1 MLLAHKES
9 LISVPSTV
17 STVMDGARAIDRA
30 AGKKT
35 AFAPLPN
42 TASWLNYSSPDESAS
57 LNLSHG
63 SSRNENGHEGLPE
76 NQFQPSHPQVTNI
89 RLALEEKRR
98 KRQGDVTK
106 KGYEWMQQNAKFG
119 ESAFMQSGKGGS
131 TQNRWLLMG
140 DFSKGGVHKTDGLW
154 WMIFKGGSTQNRWAL
169 MDDFQRGE
177 YTKLMGFDGWFFK
190 GGSTQNR
197 WGLMGFGM
205 FLFSTLTRPGRLFRR
220 IRYSYEK
227 TLYQNDVFS
236 ILWIIVDCFDSMR
249 DCSSKLN
256 WKPFRQWKM
265 LQK

>member
-9 LISVPSTV
+9 LISVPSTA
-17 STVMDGARAIDRA
+17 STVMDGARVIDRA

-119 ESAFMQSGKGGS
+119 ESAFMQSGKGGG
-131 TQNRWLLMG
+131 TQNRWAVMG
-140 DFSKGGVHKTDGLW
+140 DFSKGGVHKTDGW
-154 WMIFKGGSTQNRWAL
+154 FFKGGSTQNRWAL
-169 MDDFQRGE
+169 MG
-177 YTKLMGFDGWFFK
+177 GFSK
-190 GGSTQNR
+190 GGLHKTD
-197 WGLMGFGM
+197 GFWNV
-205 FLFSTLTRPGRLFRR
+205 FLLFPKVKQPGRLFRR

-227 TLYQNDVFS
+227 T
-236 ILWIIVDCFDSMR
+236 
-249 DCSSKLN
+249 
-256 WKPFRQWKM
+256 
-265 LQK
+265 